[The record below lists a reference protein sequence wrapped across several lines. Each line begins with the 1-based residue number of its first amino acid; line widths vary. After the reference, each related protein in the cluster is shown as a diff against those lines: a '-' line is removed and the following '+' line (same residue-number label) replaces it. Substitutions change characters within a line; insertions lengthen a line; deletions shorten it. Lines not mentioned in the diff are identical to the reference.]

1 MNYFD
6 TFIFSCEIISI
17 VSFGISG
24 AVTAIKKGMDVFGAV
39 TLGVVTSIGGGVIRD
54 MILGIHPPKTF
65 MRPVYAIVAALS
77 ALITFII
84 EAHHFYK
91 YKNIDLP
98 HTGRFTDEV
107 LFWLDTVG
115 LAVFT
120 MVGIAVAYEQSSD
133 YNAFVLCFVGVITG
147 VGGGVMRDTF
157 TLQLPYI
164 FVKHIYA
171 SACIVGSIVC
181 ILLWNIAGRYIA
193 MLSGMAVVILLR
205 YLARRYKWNLP
216 RLVKRDDD

>member
-6 TFIFSCEIISI
+6 MFIFSCEIISI

-24 AVTAIKKGMDVFGAV
+24 AVTAIKKGMDMFGAI

-54 MILGIHPPKTF
+54 MMLGIHPPKTF
-65 MRPVYAIVAALS
+65 MRPVYAVVAALS

-84 EAHHFYK
+84 EAHHFHK

-120 MVGIAVAYEQSSD
+120 MVGIAVAYEQSPD

-147 VGGGVMRDTF
+147 VGGGIMRDTF

-171 SACIVGSIVC
+171 SACIAGSIICV
-181 ILLWNIAGRYIA
+181 LLWNIAGRYIA

-205 YLARRYKWNLP
+205 YFARRYKWNLP
-216 RLVKRDDD
+216 RLVPRDDG